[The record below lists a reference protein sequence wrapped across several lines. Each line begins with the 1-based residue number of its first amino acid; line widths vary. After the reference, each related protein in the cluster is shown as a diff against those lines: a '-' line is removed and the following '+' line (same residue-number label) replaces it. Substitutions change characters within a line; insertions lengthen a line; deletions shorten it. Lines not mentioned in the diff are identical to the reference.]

1 MSETITGS
9 YRSALD
15 MQNQYDAYMK
25 LLRASS
31 NIQRQNTEAFK
42 RKMELGERIPR
53 DLDEMPLYANEQE
66 RQLDIIAQ
74 KKKTRENL
82 REVLKSEKDVKDA
95 MILLQNQPSVDPFD
109 KSLTSSPYN
118 IFNLYF
124 KELKE
129 RVKNL
134 AGVRPTVLMKYYSRL
149 LDEKEEDLLPNSK
162 ALTEIVSQ
170 LKQLKQI
177 GASKTDEVIRLIK
190 TTPLSEQAVNQIQ
203 RIIDAR
209 GDPQNVVDSVQRVA
223 TGRSRTAPP
232 RTGRTKT
239 EKLAEAFE
247 LAQADQ
253 PTFTGGL
260 FERAGVEPITLYR
273 TEAEYQTKKDIPTVK
288 RLDNFMESLDPTVLD
303 TKARVSRLRV
313 PEQEEEEEKVALTE
327 GTGMRRRG
335 RPHRIVGGGIE
346 VKPRE
351 ADWWH
356 CGIFRISK
364 NLLKDNQLSVYY
376 ANSLGRPPISKLK
389 KTVSISDKL
398 KDTLV
403 HLLKKQELHLP
414 TFYKLSKNEQS
425 LLMDLLK
432 VGKCRDILDES
443 FGGEIPSIHSD
454 ELDHAMSRFDLIRG
468 QITAGNNHPELL
480 KELAEHVDTMF
491 QHRKISNE
499 DRVKIYR
506 NLMGL

>member
-9 YRSALD
+9 YTSALD
-15 MQNQYDAYMK
+15 MQNKYDAYMK
-25 LLRASS
+25 LLKASS
-31 NIQRQNTEAFK
+31 NIQRMNTEAFT
-42 RKMELGERIPR
+42 RKKELGDRIPR

-66 RQLDIIAQ
+66 RQLDVIAQ
-74 KKKTRENL
+74 KKKARENL
-82 REVLKSEKDVKDA
+82 REVLKSDKDVRET
-95 MILLQNQPSVDPFD
+95 MTLLEKQPSIDPFD
-109 KSLTSSPYN
+109 GSLSASPYAV
-118 IFNLYF
+118 FNLYF
-124 KELKE
+124 KELQE

-134 AGVRPTVLMKYYSRL
+134 AGVRPTVLMKYYARL
-149 LDEKEEDLLPNSK
+149 LDEKQADLLPNAV
-162 ALTEIVSQ
+162 ALKEIISQ
-170 LKQLKQI
+170 LRLLKQQ
-177 GASKTDEVIRLIK
+177 GADKTDELIRTIK
-190 TTPLSEQAVNQIQ
+190 TTPLSEQAVNQMQ

-223 TGRSRTAPP
+223 VGRSTSAPA
-232 RTGRTKT
+232 RTGRNKS
-239 EKLAEAFE
+239 EKLAIAFE
-247 LAQADQ
+247 MAQIEQ
-253 PTFTGGL
+253 PNFTGGL
-260 FERAGVEPITLYR
+260 FEKDGVEPITLYR
-273 TEAEYQTKKDIPTVK
+273 TDAEYPRRTDIPTVK
-288 RLDNFMESLDPTVLD
+288 RLDNFMDSLADSSD
-303 TKARVSRLRV
+303 RVRISRLRV
-313 PEQEEEEEKVALTE
+313 PESVEEEEKVAETM
-327 GTGMRRRG
+327 GTGYRGRG
-335 RPHRIVGGGIE
+335 RPRRIVGGGIE
-346 VKPRE
+346 IKPRE

-389 KTVSISDKL
+389 KTVNISDKL
-398 KDTLV
+398 KDTLT

-432 VGKCRDILDES
+432 AGKCRDILDES

-468 QITAGNNHPELL
+468 QIMAGNNHPELL
-480 KELAEHVDTMF
+480 KELAEHVDTMY
-491 QHRKISNE
+491 QHRQISNE